1 MDLSIIHKR
10 STRDLVFLVAFSWFF
25 GGFLLADGIDRLIQ
39 DRLAYNWVGSLLT
52 ASAFLGVGILYTVML
67 LRRFPS
73 DSMTPP
79 EHLTAS
85 GLAEDHSET
94 R

>member
-1 MDLSIIHKR
+1 MDLSSIHKR

-39 DRLAYNWVGSLLT
+39 DRLAYKWVGSLLT

-67 LRRFPS
+67 LRRLPS
-73 DSMTPP
+73 DSRTSP
-79 EHLTAS
+79 ERFAAS
-85 GLAEDHSET
+85 ALSEDHPEIL
-94 R
+94 